1 MAGSALNE
9 TVSSQIDELRVII
22 MMIDA
27 RRVDEDFLV
36 VTDDLAYGAPQR
48 G

>member
-36 VTDDLAYGAPQR
+36 VTGDLDYGAPQR